1 MSRSNQV
8 SFSWNLYPLNG
19 HLKADSL
26 LVIKVHP
33 GANTVLVM
41 CQSERTC
48 TQLREYLATMRPF
61 VPGVAQDTDQAG
73 RQMME
78 RLLRTYFFWKNGLRD
93 ISRNFKRRSANL
105 LDETAIAAPAIG
117 NEIPARGATNYQRG
131 GQPPNKRRRVRA
143 SSVAASVSDR
153 NRQKQRTGEDKEIAI
168 EAEMEEE
175 APGIADL

>member
-1 MSRSNQV
+1 
-8 SFSWNLYPLNG
+8 
-19 HLKADSL
+19 
-26 LVIKVHP
+26 
-33 GANTVLVM
+33 
-41 CQSERTC
+41 
-48 TQLREYLATMRPF
+48 MRPC
-61 VPGVAQDTDQAG
+61 VPGVAPDTDQAG

-105 LDETAIAAPAIG
+105 LDETAAAPPLDTEGTI
-117 NEIPARGATNYQRG
+117 RGTTNYQRG

-143 SSVAASVSDR
+143 SSVAASVADR